1 MAGSAL
7 SACGGGGGLA
17 GLPGTGGTGS
27 PLFAQG
33 TISGFGSVI
42 INGIT
47 FNDLQAVVKVDGL
60 AATSADLRLGM
71 VASVQG
77 QRGAGAALALA
88 GNIDVWSLAKGVVGV
103 ADASGFSVNGM
114 VIQIDQNTVLE
125 GIGSSAQIKPGQT
138 ASVWGLQAGTDGSLW
153 RATRVAVQA
162 APGHA
167 VSSGL
172 ISVRNSQRVLNGL
185 VLSGDVSNQLVIGAL
200 VRLQG
205 VLSLDGRTL
214 AVTDAR
220 SIGTA
225 NTAQALGDAEIE
237 GFVTAV
243 SSATRFTLGSVDI
256 DTSNASFNQPN
267 TAVSVGVRLEVYG
280 TWASGVLKASKV
292 EFEDEQTL
300 QTVEIKAVIEQFSSL
315 ASFVLRGQRCDAT
328 LASISGGTASDLRIG
343 VKIKAK
349 GLKAGELLKVT
360 SIEFDD

>member
-153 RATRVAVQA
+153 RATRVA
-162 APGHA
+162 
-167 VSSGL
+167 
-172 ISVRNSQRVLNGL
+172 
-185 VLSGDVSNQLVIGAL
+185 DE
-200 VRLQG
+200 
-205 VLSLDGRTL
+205 T
-214 AVTDAR
+214 AVTKP
-220 SIGTA
+220 SISA
-225 NTAQALGDAEIE
+225 SPNACAVFAVPIDRAS
-237 GFVTAV
+237 VTARV
-243 SSATRFTLGSVDI
+243 
-256 DTSNASFNQPN
+256 
-267 TAVSVGVRLEVYG
+267 
-280 TWASGVLKASKV
+280 
-292 EFEDEQTL
+292 
-300 QTVEIKAVIEQFSSL
+300 
-315 ASFVLRGQRCDAT
+315 
-328 LASISGGTASDLRIG
+328 
-343 VKIKAK
+343 
-349 GLKAGELLKVT
+349 
-360 SIEFDD
+360 